1 MLPLGRPARSVRSS
15 KRMRSSGR
23 ASRKSSSE
31 TEAFQ
36 GNSSRYRFKENPNR
50 IFRSCLNH
58 FTARRQSRRLSSR
71 RVVPRDPAHWPP
83 VTGEAQPPR
92 AAPASRRSPRS
103 HGSSLTHGRA
113 IVNRRQRP
121 LRTCRPVHAEPE
133 PDCAVRRPVGVR
145 DVRPPRPPCRKRHS
159 RRPAYRVAH
168 RGRAPRR
175 ARDLRLSGARSLS
188 AFGCRSGICAGM
200 VPGCHCHFFSRLSI
214 LSQLTPATVPHAPD
228 DCFAPSCRSTSLSVR
243 ITLLPF
249 LRFRVDYRNTDFRLM
264 LPVLSAP
271 RTVFLALFRNVRS
284 VSTGRSR
291 EERRGSQGD
300 TCCYVPVN

>member
-1 MLPLGRPARSVRSS
+1 MLPPGRPARSVRSS
-15 KRMRSSGR
+15 ERMRSSGR

-103 HGSSLTHGRA
+103 HGSSLTGA
-113 IVNRRQRP
+113 PIVNRRQRP

-145 DVRPPRPPCRKRHS
+145 NVRPPRPPCRKRHS

-168 RGRAPRR
+168 RAEPHAMLGTCVSLERVACPLLGAAAASAP
-175 ARDLRLSGARSLS
+175 AWFLGAV
-188 AFGCRSGICAGM
+188 AI
-200 VPGCHCHFFSRLSI
+200 FFSRLPI
-214 LSQLTPATVPHAPD
+214 LSQLAPATVPHAPD

-243 ITLLPF
+243 IALLPF
-249 LRFRVDYRNTDFRLM
+249 LRFRVDYRNTASRLM

-271 RTVFLALFRNVRS
+271 RTVFLAPFRNVRS
-284 VSTGRSR
+284 VSTFRSR
-291 EERRGSQGD
+291 EERRGPQGD